1 MLQLLIP
8 SVLIYLFGTFNLLGI
23 QRTLLPRHLAYFA
36 MGLVVYYM
44 AKKAGLQFIRLNT
57 FFFYWLFIIILVV
70 TYVIGFEVKGSQR
83 WIDLYFFKFQGSEFF
98 KIFFII
104 FMAEFFTKN
113 RAHLKEFSF
122 FMLSCFYFAIP
133 ALLVFKQPDLGNAL
147 VYGAIFFTMLFF
159 SGIPKKYILYA
170 ALIGV
175 ICLPVGWHF
184 LKDYQKSRI
193 TAFFNPHIDQ
203 KGTSYN
209 MTQALISVGSGTFT
223 GKGLGLG
230 TQSRLYF
237 LPENETDF
245 AFSSLIE
252 QFGFVG
258 GITVIGLFF
267 YIATILIKRV
277 LHFYYQRTAE
287 GRFHV
292 LIYIGFLSF
301 FLFQAFVNMGMNL
314 GILPVAGIT
323 LPFISYGGS
332 SLITCLLGLALLP

>member
-1 MLQLLIP
+1 MLQLLILAI
-8 SVLIYLFGTFNLLGI
+8 LIFLFGTFNLLGI
-23 QRTLLPRHLAYFA
+23 QKDLLVRHLTYFGIGVLFYSILRKK
-36 MGLVVYYM
+36 GLHF
-44 AKKAGLQFIRLNT
+44 LRLNT
-57 FFFYWLFIIILVV
+57 FFFYWLSIILLII

-83 WIDLYFFKFQGSEFF
+83 WIDLYFFKFQSSEFL
-98 KIFFII
+98 KIIFIV
-104 FMAEFFTKN
+104 FMAEFFSRN

-122 FMLSCFYFAIP
+122 FLLSMFYFAVP

-147 VYGAIFFTMLFF
+147 VYAAIFFTMLMF
-159 SGIPKKYILYA
+159 SGIPKKFILYV

-175 ICLPVGWHF
+175 VSLPIGWNF
-184 LKDYQKSRI
+184 LKEYQKSRI
-193 TAFFNPHIDQ
+193 TTFFNPHIDQ
-203 KGTSYN
+203 EGTSYN

-258 GITVIGLFF
+258 GFAVISLFF
-267 YIATILIKRV
+267 IMAIILIKRITYY
-277 LHFYYQRTAE
+277 YYQQTVD
-287 GRFHV
+287 GRFHMLV
-292 LIYIGFLSF
+292 YIGFTAF

-314 GILPVAGIT
+314 GILPIAGIT

-332 SLITCLLGLALLP
+332 SLITCLIALALLP